1 MKPEQPTT
9 SITPPALPAATL
21 TAPAAAPLPASQ
33 QRAIIRA
40 TDISQQFTIGQEIIR
55 PLSNSSFELIES
67 SFNII
72 YGPSGSGK
80 STLLNILTGLQ
91 PPSSGTVLFD
101 DRNVYELSAD
111 ELAFFRATRIGI
123 IYQVNYWVK
132 SLNCLENV
140 SMPLYFLGYNRAR
153 AAERAQF
160 ALDQVGMGSF
170 GKKYPLLLSGGEQQ
184 RIAVARA
191 LASSPLYIV
200 ADEPTGSLDSTNGDK
215 VMDLLRSFQTENKRT
230 IILVTHNM
238 EYLPLADH
246 LLHIEDGMVKELSR
260 ESIKS
265 ATQALLLDMKK
276 RIDRLA
282 SAKDVPQVAA

>member
-1 MKPEQPTT
+1 MADNRVVIKAQN
-9 SITPPALPAATL
+9 
-21 TAPAAAPLPASQ
+21 
-33 QRAIIRA
+33 
-40 TDISQQFTIGQEIIR
+40 ISQQFVIGEETIT
-55 PLSNSSFELIES
+55 PLKQGNFELLES

-91 PPSSGTVLFD
+91 RPTTGTVLFD
-101 DRNVYELSAD
+101 DKDVYNLGSD

-123 IYQVNYWVK
+123 VYQTNYWVK
-132 SLNCLENV
+132 SLNALDNV
-140 SMPLYFLGYNRAR
+140 CMPLFFLGYSRQQAV
-153 AAERAQF
+153 ERAQF
-160 ALDQVGMGSF
+160 ALEQVDMGSYAR
-170 GKKYPLLLSGGEQQ
+170 KYPVLLSGGEQQ

-215 VMDLLRSFQTENKRT
+215 IMQLLQSSQRENGRT

-246 LLHIEDGMVKELSR
+246 LLHIEDGNIVELKR
-260 ESIKS
+260 DSIKA
-265 ATQALLLDMKK
+265 ATDELFHKMKQ
-276 RIDRLA
+276 RIDRL
-282 SAKDVPQVAA
+282 SRPDQAKEPFSSVSVSPETKVVSG